1 MHENDMKVIDNAKNG
16 NKDAMT
22 KLIEDNNGL
31 IWSIVRRFNGR
42 GYDIEDLYQI
52 GTIGFI
58 KAIQRFDTSFEVR
71 LSTYAVPYILGEIKR
86 YIRDDGPI
94 KVSRSIKELNVKI
107 LELQREFLHKY
118 GRDISLEEISKE
130 LKISKEEIAMA
141 LDSARPVDSIE
152 DAKYKDNK
160 TDKTVSILEQIST
173 GKDEETEITNR
184 ITIKN
189 LINELKSLP
198 ININS
203 IINKEVYKEITND
216 IYKENDIFFIGRNVD
231 YALCMEGSLK
241 LKEISYI
248 HSEAYAAGEL
258 KHGTISL
265 IDNNTPV
272 FAIVTKDSIKEKT
285 ISNIK
290 EVKSRGAKVILVT
303 NDINID
309 KEIYDVLIEIP
320 KTSDLLQSMLT
331 IVPLQ
336 VLSYEI
342 AKLRGCD
349 IDKPKNLAKS
359 VTVE

>member
-189 LINELKSLP
+189 LINEL
-198 ININS
+198 
-203 IINKEVYKEITND
+203 ND
-216 IYKENDIFFIGRNVD
+216 N
-231 YALCMEGSLK
+231 
-241 LKEISYI
+241 
-248 HSEAYAAGEL
+248 
-258 KHGTISL
+258 
-265 IDNNTPV
+265 
-272 FAIVTKDSIKEKT
+272 
-285 ISNIK
+285 
-290 EVKSRGAKVILVT
+290 
-303 NDINID
+303 
-309 KEIYDVLIEIP
+309 
-320 KTSDLLQSMLT
+320 
-331 IVPLQ
+331 
-336 VLSYEI
+336 
-342 AKLRGCD
+342 
-349 IDKPKNLAKS
+349 
-359 VTVE
+359 